1 MADLAKVSRSSLM
14 ALADC
19 LESGRLEGP
28 FEAMALRRY
37 VAAHECGE
45 VAAYLQKLAALGL
58 TASHT
63 GVLVRALAE
72 ERARAQ
78 AVGDRVH
85 LVWTGPEVP
94 SSGSRDTSVVMREL
108 FESAQRSVLVSGFAI
123 NRGRVICAAP
133 LAFGS
138 TAAGLL

>member
-45 VAAYLQKLAALGL
+45 VAAYLQKLAALVL

-63 GVLVRALAE
+63 GVHCRRSSMTLA
-72 ERARAQ
+72 
-78 AVGDRVH
+78 
-85 LVWTGPEVP
+85 P
-94 SSGSRDTSVVMREL
+94 S
-108 FESAQRSVLVSGFAI
+108 QRTLP
-123 NRGRVICAAP
+123 RGRRCPPSAWW
-133 LAFGS
+133 
-138 TAAGLL
+138 